1 MKKFILLAL
10 VGMASTFSFANG
22 QLQCKQIK
30 KPKNTKYSY
39 HSSEYYK
46 CSYSNDSLNEAYQ
59 TIKQKLEKQESVGSG
74 VAAVEEILPKS
85 LPTKNHGKELD
96 YTVYKIKWEGK
107 NTFHLDYAVEASEH
121 RLTFKKVG
129 KNIEINWVKWSSV

>member
-107 NTFHLDYAVEASEH
+107 NTFHLDYAAEASEH

-129 KNIEINWVKWSSV
+129 KNIEINWVKWGSV

>member
-1 MKKFILLAL
+1 MKKILLL
-10 VGMASTFSFANG
+10 VLIGMASTFSFANG

-39 HSSEYYK
+39 HGAEYYK
-46 CSYSNDSLNEAYQ
+46 CSYNNDSLNEAYQ
-59 TIKQKLEKQESVGSG
+59 TIKQKLEKRESVGFG
-74 VAAVEEILPKS
+74 EAAIEVILPKS
-85 LPTKNHGKELD
+85 LPTKNQGKELE
-96 YTVYKIKWEGK
+96 YTAYKIKWEGT

-129 KNIEINWVKWSSV
+129 NNIEINWVQYSTV

>member
-39 HSSEYYK
+39 HGSEYYK
-46 CSYSNDSLNEAYQ
+46 CSYSHDSLNEAYQ
-59 TIKQKLEKQESVGSG
+59 TIKKKLEKQESVGSG
-74 VAAVEEILPKS
+74 VAAIEEILPKS
-85 LPTKNHGKELD
+85 LPTKNQGKELD
-96 YTVYKIKWEGK
+96 FTYYKIKWEGK